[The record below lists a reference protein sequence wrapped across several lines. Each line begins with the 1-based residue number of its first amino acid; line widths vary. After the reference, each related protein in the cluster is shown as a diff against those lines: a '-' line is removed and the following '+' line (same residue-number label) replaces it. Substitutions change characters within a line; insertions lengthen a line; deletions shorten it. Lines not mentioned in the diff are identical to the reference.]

1 MTITALK
8 QLLSLFSILRE
19 FIMFK
24 KLLPLSTLLLTSM
37 TFAQTNPLSVHVL
50 NLENG
55 LPSAQVEVVLEK
67 STGNKWVNLNQQY
80 TGPNGRITGLFPENQ
95 KLEAGIYKVTFK
107 TEDWFKKN
115 KQDTFFPEV
124 PVIFK
129 VDGSVSHYHIPLL
142 LSPYGYS
149 TYIGN

>member
-8 QLLSLFSILRE
+8 TLFSLFSIIKER
-19 FIMFK
+19 IMFK
-24 KLLPLSTLLLTSM
+24 KLLPLSTLLLSSM
-37 TFAQTNPLSVHVL
+37 AFAQTNPLSVHVL

-67 STGNKWVNLNQQY
+67 SAGNKWVKLNQQY
-80 TGPNGRITGLFPENQ
+80 TGPNGRITALFPENQ
-95 KLEAGIYKVTFK
+95 KFEAGIYKVTFK

-115 KQDTFFPEV
+115 NQNTFFPEI

-129 VDGSVSHYHIPLL
+129 MDGSVNHYHIPLL

-149 TYIGN
+149 TYRGN

>member
-8 QLLSLFSILRE
+8 QLFSLFSILKKS
-19 FIMFK
+19 IMFK

-37 TFAQTNPLSVHVL
+37 TFAQNNPLSVHVL
-50 NLENG
+50 NMENG

-67 STGNKWVNLNQQY
+67 STGNKWVKLNQQY
-80 TGPNGRITGLFPENQ
+80 TGSNGRITALFPENQ
-95 KLEAGIYKVTFK
+95 KFEAGTYKVTFK
-107 TEDWFKKN
+107 TENWFKKN
-115 KQDTFFPEV
+115 NKNTFFPEI

-129 VDGSVSHYHIPLL
+129 VDGSVNHYHIPLL

-149 TYIGN
+149 TYRGN

>member
-1 MTITALK
+1 
-8 QLLSLFSILRE
+8 
-19 FIMFK
+19 
-24 KLLPLSTLLLTSM
+24 M

-67 STGNKWVNLNQQY
+67 STGNKWVKLNQQY

-115 KQDTFFPEV
+115 KQDK
-124 PVIFK
+124 PVETLTEKMRLREDLNLDSFDLAELTVKIEDEFDIDIFE
-129 VDGSVSHYHIPLL
+129 DGLVLTVGEILNKLP
-142 LSPYGYS
+142 
-149 TYIGN
+149 